1 MEAGNIG
8 IFSKC
13 EILLGLSR
21 YRSKYRNRKA
31 DSSDESEEDV
41 GKDSPEKPSQK
52 EERGT
57 DSLYHN
63 SLSRFFKGIQG
74 GRFLIIV

>member
-1 MEAGNIG
+1 M
-8 IFSKC
+8 
-13 EILLGLSR
+13 SR

-31 DSSDESEEDV
+31 DSSDESEEDA
-41 GKDSPEKPSQK
+41 GKQSPESEKLSK
-52 EERGT
+52 KMST
-57 DSLYHN
+57 DSLYQNYDN

>member
-1 MEAGNIG
+1 MSLELVTIKTPW
-8 IFSKC
+8 I
-13 EILLGLSR
+13 SR

-31 DSSDESEEDV
+31 DSSDDSEEDAA
-41 GKDSPEKPSQK
+41 KESPEKTSQK
-52 EERGT
+52 EDRGT